1 MAVTKQEVILV
12 YKSDT
17 SDVVKNVNKA
27 KQSIDKTTDS
37 TEVLTNQLDKMTGG
51 AISGFKNAAQ
61 GTKSFITGLKLTRA
75 AIIGTGIGALVVGV
89 VALVQAF
96 GKTEEGARRL
106 KKAFAPIQ
114 AIIDVLQVKVSALG
128 GAFFKLFSGDFTGAV
143 NDFNKALG
151 ATNGE
156 YQKQIELYDELID
169 REFAL
174 QDARIEQTVQ
184 TAKTRAEI
192 KELNLVAED
201 LTKTTAEREAAAARA
216 GELERNLFE
225 ERKRLAE
232 EELAIAQARLK
243 SSRTTTEDRENVPRL
258 EAEIFQL
265 AQESLELQTTLN
277 NKLNTIRAEGIRKQE
292 EEAAKRKA
300 ILEEEKKLQQEQLA
314 ARQKLED
321 DLYALGLSAQEKDEL
336 ALMEAY
342 DARIAI
348 AGDDEGL
355 VTAATEHF
363 LKSLEELRK
372 RYREAEK
379 KEEDARLDAII
390 GRQAIIDEVLQAAQ
404 FNEEQAVRDKY
415 ARLAEEARK
424 NGQILVGFEEAQQ
437 KELDAIREKYSQEE
451 LARKKAVIDAGFQL
465 ASNALTAL
473 QALNDAFSKS
483 DEASAK
489 KAFDRNKTLG
499 IASAVLNTASAVLGA
514 ISPAAGGL
522 GIPAGIPGAILA
534 AATGAAQIATIAKT
548 EFKSGASTTS
558 TGSLST
564 PTGGGGTGVG
574 APTLDLGFLGAGA
587 GQDQPIRAYV
597 LAENVSNSQ
606 QANQKIKDQTLIG

>member
-1 MAVTKQEVILV
+1 MAVTTQEVILV

-27 KQSIDKTTDS
+27 KQSIDKTSDS

-51 AISGFKNAAQ
+51 AISGFKSAAQ

-75 AIIGTGIGALVVGV
+75 AIIGTGIGALVIGV

-106 KKAFAPIQ
+106 KKAFQPIA

-128 GAFFKLFSGDFTGAV
+128 GAFFKLFSGDFKGAAD
-143 NDFNKALG
+143 DFNKALG
-151 ATNGE
+151 ATNDE
-156 YQKQIELYDELID
+156 YQKQIELYDELVD

-174 QDARIEQTVQ
+174 QDARIKQTVQ

-243 SSRTTTEDRENVPRL
+243 SSRTTTEDREKVAQL

-277 NKLNTIRAEGIRKQE
+277 NKLNTIRAEGLRIQQE
-292 EEAAKRKA
+292 EYALQLERLDKTNEALQAEVVLVTE
-300 ILEEEKKLQQEQLA
+300 INNQQERGLMM
-314 ARQKLED
+314 RQNAET
-321 DLYALGLSAQEKDEL
+321 
-336 ALMEAY
+336 
-342 DARIAI
+342 
-348 AGDDEGL
+348 
-355 VTAATEHF
+355 VATGIVI
-363 LKSLEELRK
+363 S
-372 RYREAEK
+372 EAEK
-379 KEEDARLDAII
+379 RKQARRDEFENTIDLLEDEGVVRLQLA
-390 GRQAIIDEVLQAAQ
+390 QASFAALSALNQA
-404 FNEEQAVRDKY
+404 FSGEGEQ
-415 ARLAEEARK
+415 EARK
-424 NGQILVGFEEAQQ
+424 AFNRNKALSLATAIAQTAQ
-437 KELDAIREKYSQEE
+437 GI
-451 LARKKAVIDAGFQL
+451 ITQL
-465 ASNALTAL
+465 ASPKDVVTGSN
-473 QALNDAFSKS
+473 FI
-483 DEASAK
+483 
-489 KAFDRNKTLG
+489 KA
-499 IASAVLNTASAVLGA
+499 A
-514 ISPAAGGL
+514 IV
-522 GIPAGIPGAILA
+522 
-534 AATGAAQIATIAKT
+534 AATGAAQVANISKT
-548 EFKSGASTTS
+548 KYQAAGGGGGQTQTNVPTPGSG
-558 TGSLST
+558 
-564 PTGGGGTGVG
+564 GGGGTTIG
-574 APTLDLGFLGAGA
+574 APSLDLGFLGAGA